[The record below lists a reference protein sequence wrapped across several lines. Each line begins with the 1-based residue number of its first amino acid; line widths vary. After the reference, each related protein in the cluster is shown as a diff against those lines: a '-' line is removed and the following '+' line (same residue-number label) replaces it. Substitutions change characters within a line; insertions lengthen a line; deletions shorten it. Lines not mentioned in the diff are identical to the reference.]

1 MKTFNK
7 RGDCGETSLLYGGR
21 VPKCDPRAEAYG
33 TIDEAVSALGLARA
47 LSTNE
52 RVRSIVLQ
60 FQNELFLVGAEMATD
75 LEQRDKLLEN
85 FGVVGSEHADRVEK
99 LIEQFEAEIGMPDSF
114 IIPGATPA
122 AAALDLAR
130 TIIRRCERRAVSLR
144 ADGLIEND
152 AILSYLNRLSDLVF
166 TLARYEEQ
174 LQASTATRERS
185 C

>member
-7 RGDCGETSLLYGGR
+7 QGDHGETSLLYGGR
-21 VPKCDPRAEAYG
+21 VLKSDSRAEAYG

-47 LSTNE
+47 LSSSE

-75 LEQRDKLLEN
+75 VEQRHKLLGT
-85 FGVVGSEHADRVEK
+85 FGVIGAEHADRLEK
-99 LIEQFEAEIGMPDSF
+99 LIEQFEAEIKMPDSF
-114 IIPGATPA
+114 VIPGATPA

-130 TIIRRCERRAVSLR
+130 TIIRRCERRAVALR
-144 ADGLIEND
+144 AAGLIEND
-152 AILSYLNRLSDLVF
+152 AILCYLNRLSDLIF

-174 LQASTATRERS
+174 IQASIPTHERS

>member
-7 RGDCGETSLLYGGR
+7 QGDHGETSLLYGGR
-21 VPKCDPRAEAYG
+21 VPKSDSRAEAYG

-47 LSTNE
+47 LSSSE
-52 RVRSIVLQ
+52 RVRSMVLQ

-75 LEQRDKLLEN
+75 VEQRHKLLGT
-85 FGVVGSEHADRVEK
+85 FGVIGTEHADRLEK
-99 LIEQFEAEIGMPDSF
+99 LIEQFEAEIKMPNSF
-114 IIPGATPA
+114 VIPGATPA

-130 TIIRRCERRAVSLR
+130 TIIRRCERRAVALR
-144 ADGLIEND
+144 AAGLIEND
-152 AILSYLNRLSDLVF
+152 AILCYLNRLSDLIF

-174 LQASTATRERS
+174 IQASTPTRERS